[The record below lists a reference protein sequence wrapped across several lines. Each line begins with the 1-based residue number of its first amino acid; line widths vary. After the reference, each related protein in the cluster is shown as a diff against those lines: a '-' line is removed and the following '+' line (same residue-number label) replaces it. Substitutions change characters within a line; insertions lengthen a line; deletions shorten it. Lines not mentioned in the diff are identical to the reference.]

1 MIAAHSTKQFQENSF
16 AFNIKKKTKYLHK
29 MKANHILEKKN
40 HCADNI
46 QRGRAKN
53 REGRK
58 RITTMHK
65 HSISLAY
72 RGRRDLN
79 DERYHSLILAYANVA

>member
-16 AFNIKKKTKYLHK
+16 AFNIKKKKNEISAQNESKPHSG
-29 MKANHILEKKN
+29 KKIT
-40 HCADNI
+40 ARI
-46 QRGRAKN
+46 RAKN

-65 HSISLAY
+65 HSISLADPSHVGLS
-72 RGRRDLN
+72 RKKGP
-79 DERYHSLILAYANVA
+79 E

>member
-16 AFNIKKKTKYLHK
+16 AFNIKKKKTKYLHK
-29 MKANHILEKKN
+29 MKANHILEKKIT
-40 HCADNI
+40 ARI
-46 QRGRAKN
+46 RAKN

-65 HSISLAY
+65 HSISLADPSHVGLS
-72 RGRRDLN
+72 RKKGP
-79 DERYHSLILAYANVA
+79 E